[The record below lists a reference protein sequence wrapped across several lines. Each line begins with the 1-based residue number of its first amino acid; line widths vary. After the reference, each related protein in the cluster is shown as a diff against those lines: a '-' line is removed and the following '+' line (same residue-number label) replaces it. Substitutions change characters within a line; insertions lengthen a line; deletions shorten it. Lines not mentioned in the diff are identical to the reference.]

1 MNYKYNLER
10 QDIMKKN
17 TDSIQKFTGLWTVN
31 NYKRTPMFNS
41 GESGKIFIS
50 KKDKGILRRLAIK
63 VAYLSNRPIE
73 GEKRKLWYEHN
84 SLNPIRPLIFCDPE
98 NGWNEIITKNQI
110 DCEGELAQRWEMVLR
125 KEIFWGELLLDD
137 KVIEPYFDISY
148 TYNEGNWGVDPIIHG
163 GKNGGAYM
171 WEAPIKKYSD
181 IDNLHFPIINIDYK
195 ATQKTLEVANDTLGD
210 LLKVR
215 KIGIWWWS
223 LGSTRL
229 LALLRG
235 LETMMIDMYDNPK
248 LIHELMRIISE
259 GTLEKLNFLE
269 ENDLLSIKIDRYV
282 GSGGFGYTKELPAEG
297 FDDSKVRTIDM
308 WGFCESQET
317 VGISPQMFEEFIF
330 QYQLPILKR
339 FGLNC
344 YGCCDP
350 LDQRWHII
358 KNIPNLRRVSVSPWS
373 DLEKMAEN
381 LEDKYIFSMK
391 PLPTPLAAVVL
402 DEGFIRKKIREAL
415 EITKG
420 CVLEIIMKDNN
431 SIGKNQENVINWVR
445 IVREEINKI
454 YN

>member
-41 GESGKIFIS
+41 GESGKISIS
-50 KKDKGILRRLAIK
+50 KKDKGILRRLATK

-73 GEKRKLWYEHN
+73 DEKRKLWYEHN
-84 SLNPIRPLIFCDPE
+84 SLKPVRPLIFCDPE

>member
-41 GESGKIFIS
+41 GESGKISIS
-50 KKDKGILRRLAIK
+50 KKDKGILRRLATK

-73 GEKRKLWYEHN
+73 DEKRKLWYEHN
-84 SLNPIRPLIFCDPE
+84 SLKPVRPLIFCDPE
-98 NGWNEIITKNQI
+98 NGWNEIVTKNQI